1 MSKLVPTAEQ
11 THCTTLI
18 GKAHQLKIVAGAGCS
33 KTTTLGMCAG
43 AEQKTSLY
51 LAFNKAMVEEA
62 RNKFPAWV
70 TVKTTHGLA
79 YGVKG
84 LDIAH
89 KLMRPRGRY
98 VNVLGTGG
106 EIAREFKIG
115 PMRLDS
121 GKYITAAGIGVS
133 VKNTVNRFEY
143 SADSAI
149 STKHVSFQALGKL
162 VEEPGFNRRHFEA
175 VVLGYA
181 NMLWERR
188 INPDDV
194 AMATHDTYLKL
205 FQLSRPDLSG
215 YDVIY
220 LDEGQDTNDCVLS
233 IVQSQTCKVVI
244 VGDPYQQIY
253 GWRGSVNAME
263 KFTCDEATL
272 STSFRFGQAVADVA
286 NMVLNINGDSKL
298 KLKGWDQ
305 LESKIQPF
313 LTGEQEAEQ
322 HARLYRTNAN
332 LIADGVELIGKGLK
346 VAMEIDVQDFT
357 RLLESAIALS
367 EDRIKDVKHENLV
380 AFDSWAALVE
390 EARMVGGELGRIVN
404 LVNRNEAYRVLS
416 VLGDYRKP
424 SHPDVILT
432 TAHKSKGREFDV
444 VVLADDFPS
453 CYNQEG
459 SWIGLDE
466 MERNLL
472 YVAATRARKVL
483 VTNLTIEEIYEREK
497 MRAGKV
503 TGGGLTIE
511 VVEMVTGEDYIAQHN
526 HTVDMVL
533 GDMARL
539 GVITNRDE
547 VEQGVYMA
555 QHDAKHLTGGIP
567 EDDMQAMM
575 EAEYEQI

>member
-1 MSKLVPTAEQ
+1 MTKIVPTAEQ
-11 THCTTLI
+11 VTCTKMI
-18 GKAHQLKIVAGAGCS
+18 GTAEQLKIVAGAGCS
-33 KTTTLGMCAG
+33 KTTTLGLCAD
-43 AEQKTSLY
+43 AEKKTSLY

-62 RNKFPAWV
+62 KQKFPAWV

-84 LDIAH
+84 VEIAH
-89 KLMRPRGRY
+89 KLVRPRGRY

-106 EIAREFKIG
+106 EIAREFRIG
-115 PMRLDS
+115 PIRLDS
-121 GKYITAAGIGVS
+121 GKSITAAGIGVS

-162 VEEPGFNRRHFEA
+162 VEEPGFNYHEFA
-175 VVLGYA
+175 AIVIGYA
-181 NMLWERR
+181 NLLWKRR

-194 AMATHDTYLKL
+194 ALATHDTYLKL
-205 FQLSRPDLSG
+205 YQLSKPDLSAF
-215 YDVIY
+215 DVIY

-233 IVQSQTCKVVI
+233 IVQAQTCKVVI

-253 GWRGSVNAME
+253 GWRGSINAME
-263 KFTCDEATL
+263 KFVCDEATL

-298 KLKGWDQ
+298 RLKGWDQ
-305 LESKIQPF
+305 LESTIQPY
-313 LTGEQEAEQ
+313 LTEEQEKAE

-390 EARMVGGELGRIVN
+390 EARLVGGELGRIVN
-404 LVNRNEAYRVLS
+404 LVNRNEAYRVMEA
-416 VLGDYRKP
+416 LGEYRKP
-424 SHPDVILT
+424 THPDVILT

-444 VVLADDFPS
+444 VVLADDF
-453 CYNQEG
+453 
-459 SWIGLDE
+459 
-466 MERNLL
+466 R
-472 YVAATRARKVL
+472 AATTKRVAGLVWTIWSVTCSTLLPPVHARCWL
-483 VTNLTIEEIYEREK
+483 P
-497 MRAGKV
+497 
-503 TGGGLTIE
+503 
-511 VVEMVTGEDYIAQHN
+511 IAPSRRF
-526 HTVDMVL
+526 TSV
-533 GDMARL
+533 RS
-539 GVITNRDE
+539 
-547 VEQGVYMA
+547 
-555 QHDAKHLTGGIP
+555 
-567 EDDMQAMM
+567 
-575 EAEYEQI
+575 

>member
-1 MSKLVPTAEQ
+1 MTKIVPTAEQ
-11 THCTTLI
+11 VTCTKMI
-18 GKAHQLKIVAGAGCS
+18 GTAEQLKIVAGAGCS
-33 KTTTLGMCAG
+33 KTTTLGLCAD
-43 AEQKTSLY
+43 AEKKTSLY

-62 RNKFPAWV
+62 KQKFPAWV

-84 LDIAH
+84 VEIAH
-89 KLMRPRGRY
+89 KLVRPRGRY

-106 EIAREFKIG
+106 EIAREFRIG
-115 PMRLDS
+115 PIRLDS
-121 GKYITAAGIGVS
+121 GKSITAAGIGVS

-162 VEEPGFNRRHFEA
+162 VEEPGFNYHEFA
-175 VVLGYA
+175 AIVIGYA
-181 NMLWERR
+181 NLLWKRR

-194 AMATHDTYLKL
+194 ALATHDTYLKL
-205 FQLSRPDLSG
+205 YQLSKPDLSAF
-215 YDVIY
+215 DVIY

-233 IVQSQTCKVVI
+233 IVQAQTCKVVI

-253 GWRGSVNAME
+253 GWRGSINAME
-263 KFTCDEATL
+263 KFVCDEATL

-298 KLKGWDQ
+298 RLKGWDQ
-305 LESKIQPF
+305 LESTIQPY
-313 LTGEQEAEQ
+313 LTEEQEKAE

-390 EARMVGGELGRIVN
+390 EARLVGGELGRIVN
-404 LVNRNEAYRVLS
+404 LVNRNEAYRVMEA
-416 VLGDYRKP
+416 LGEYRKP
-424 SHPDVILT
+424 THPDVILT

-459 SWIGLDE
+459 SWVGLDD

-483 VTNLTIEEIYEREK
+483 VTNCTIEEIYERQK
-497 MRAGKV
+497 LKGDKPNAN
-503 TGGGLTIE
+503 GLIISS
-511 VVEMVTGEDYIAQHN
+511 VQVMTGEDYMMNHE

-533 GDMARL
+533 GDMARA
-539 GVITNRDE
+539 GVITTREE
-547 VEQGVYMA
+547 VEEAVYLA
-555 QHDAKHLTGGIP
+555 QHDAKHGTAGVHADDYDNW
-567 EDDMQAMM
+567 EDS
-575 EAEYEQI
+575 